1 MDNMVHNC
9 GLNAMFLKCLS
20 IENFRRFRELKV
32 EFKEGLNVLIGENDS
47 GKTAIIDGIR
57 YLLNTKSFEPIRF
70 DERDFY
76 QDDDTRKRE
85 LEFEIVGI
93 FSGFEKEE
101 AAKFLDW
108 GGFDGDNH
116 FELRVAL
123 KARLLAN
130 HRVSTE
136 LVAGPKNFESRM
148 DSAVS
153 ELLKVTYLKP
163 LRDAETELTPGYR
176 SRLAQILQGLKEFE
190 RKHDDDGNKIK
201 HKLEDILNS
210 SNEEISNYLD
220 SVKLGKDEKSI
231 VESVNSYVKGFNHE
245 NDLRTAGINITD
257 PDLNKILRNLGL
269 TLEDNLSGLGTLNK
283 LFMATELLH
292 LETDPLNSVKLC
304 LIEELEAHLHPQAQ
318 LRVIEMLQK
327 VSSNQNTQI
336 ILTTHSTTIGSSI
349 DLDHLIICNGNGA
362 FPMWRGKTGL
372 SNGDY
377 KFLQRFLDSTKANLF
392 FSKGVILVEGDA
404 ENILIPTVAKLIG
417 RPLNKYG
424 VSIVNVGSTAF
435 LRYSKIFNRIDGL
448 NLDIPVSVI
457 TDLDVRA
464 IEFYED
470 RNVEKPSLYSID
482 KITVGDDV
490 IELDDL
496 KGMQFQSRDELKKAV
511 KDLISPDKN
520 MPNGVNEQINSLTPI
535 SIDLNSIENIR
546 ELRRNSIIR
555 KFKEPVKV
563 FTNEKWTLEYD
574 LALSDLLKNDLFR
587 AIELAKCI
595 NLTEGFYDK
604 LYNKLDGGVKCDL
617 DENIPIGNKYTV
629 AYEIFK
635 PFVGNNK
642 PSKAVTSQIF
652 SEILES
658 DYKLKGEYLRKDKY
672 LNYIVKAID
681 YACGYSEG
689 ETK

>member
-1 MDNMVHNC
+1 
-9 GLNAMFLKCLS
+9 MFLKSLFL
-20 IENFRRFRELKV
+20 NKFRRFKELEI
-32 EFKEGLNVLIGENDS
+32 EFKKGVNVLIGENDS

-76 QDDDTRKRE
+76 QDNDTRKRE
-85 LEFEIVGI
+85 LEFEIVGF

-108 GGFDGDNH
+108 GYFDNDGN
-116 FELRVAL
+116 FELRVVL
-123 KARLLAN
+123 KARLLAS
-130 HRVSTE
+130 HRISTE
-136 LVAGPKNFESRM
+136 LVAGPRGFESRM

-190 RKHDDDGNKIK
+190 RKHDDNGHKLK
-201 HKLEDILNS
+201 HDLEDILYGA
-210 SNEEISNYLD
+210 NEEISDYLD
-220 SVKLGKDEKSI
+220 TVKLGKDSKSI
-231 VESVNSYVKGFNHE
+231 VESVNNYVKGFNHE
-245 NDLRTAGINITD
+245 NDDREAGINIID
-257 PDLNKILRNLGL
+257 PDLNKILRSLGL

-318 LRVIEMLQK
+318 LRVIEMLEE
-327 VSSNQNTQI
+327 VSVNQSTQF

-362 FPMWRGKTGL
+362 FPMWRGKTDL

-404 ENILIPTVAKLIG
+404 ENILIPTIAKLIG

-435 LRYSKIFNRIDGL
+435 LRYSKIFNRKDGI
-448 NLDIPVSVI
+448 NLGIPVSVI

-464 IEFYED
+464 IEFYKD
-470 RNVEKPSLYSID
+470 RDVEEPSLYSID
-482 KITVGDDV
+482 KVTVSGRV
-490 IELDDL
+490 VELNDL
-496 KGMQFQSRDELKKAV
+496 TGRCFQSKDELKKAV
-511 KDLISPDKN
+511 KMLISPDKS
-520 MPNGVNEQINSLTPI
+520 MPRGVNGQIDKLTPI
-535 SIDLNSIENIR
+535 SIDLSNIEEIR
-546 ELRRNSIIR
+546 ENKRNSILKR
-555 KFKEPVKV
+555 FKKPVKV
-563 FTNEKWTLEYD
+563 FTNKKWTLEYD
-574 LALSDLLKNDLFR
+574 LALSDLLRNDFFK
-587 AIELAKCI
+587 AVELAKSI
-595 NLTEGFYDK
+595 KLTEGFYDG
-604 LYNKLDGGVKCDL
+604 LYNSPDGKINYNLDADISSGD
-617 DENIPIGNKYTV
+617 KYTV

-635 PFVGNNK
+635 PFVSDNK
-642 PSKAVTSQIF
+642 PSKAVTAQIF
-652 SEILES
+652 SEILEV
-658 DYKLKGEYLRKDKY
+658 DYKSKGGSLREDEYLS
-672 LNYIVKAID
+672 YIIQAID

-689 ETK
+689 ESK